1 MFSKIQTNNLH
12 TINKEGIKRCEKL
25 LAQRVGQLTS
35 PEVDDDVQEEDCV
48 RHAVED
54 NPVRAQIVVEEGY
67 GHG

>member
-1 MFSKIQTNNLH
+1 M
-12 TINKEGIKRCEKL
+12 
-25 LAQRVGQLTS
+25 GQLTS